1 MVPVANFEAR
11 DVNSTP
17 LGPEIDD
24 ADIDF
29 DVRDVD
35 LGSER
40 PVIHAGNV
48 EVTPPGRDH
57 TPVEHSVDV
66 ADIDVRADRGVIDV
80 ADVDHRPFVAKFDV
94 SDVDFDVGD
103 VDLGSEQPAIHA
115 GDVEVTPPRRDHTP
129 VEHSIDDADIDV
141 RVERGVIDAADV
153 DHRPFVA
160 KFDVSDV
167 DLDVGDVDL
176 GSEQPAI
183 HAGDV
188 EVKPPGV
195 ITRPY
200 REDFKGTPPA
210 RHRLSLICTSASALN
225 HPHVISIYEIG
236 EDDSLHYIAMELVE
250 GKTLREHVGGGPL
263 ELDARSP
270 FLRARWRISSFRPRS
285 MRACSM
291 KESPDFG
298 SSPARAPSRRSH
310 R

>member
-94 SDVDFDVGD
+94 SDVDF
-103 VDLGSEQPAIHA
+103 
-115 GDVEVTPPRRDHTP
+115 
-129 VEHSIDDADIDV
+129 
-141 RVERGVIDAADV
+141 
-153 DHRPFVA
+153 
-160 KFDVSDV
+160 
-167 DLDVGDVDL
+167 DVGDVDL